1 MKLER
6 PICFFDLESTGVDTE
21 VAKIIQI
28 AGIKIFPDGRREE
41 KNILINPEMEIP
53 IECVEV
59 HGITDEMVKDK
70 PTFRQYAQGIRDW
83 FYGSDIGG
91 FNSDSY
97 DVNLLIAEM
106 NRAGITFADWD
117 LNLLDVMKL
126 YRKLYPN
133 TLSEIYK
140 RLFGEELDGAHNALN
155 DVIATEKILYEI
167 LPKELTTVKEIDGFL
182 QEDRVRVD
190 YAGKLYKDS
199 EGVVRYNFGKDKDK
213 SVKDNKGFGEWMLKQ
228 SFPSETKTK
237 LKQILNEQ

>member
-1 MKLER
+1 MKLEK
-6 PICFFDLESTGVDTE
+6 PICFFDLESTSTDTE
-21 VAKIIQI
+21 TARIVQI
-28 AGIKIFPDGRREE
+28 AGIKIFPDGKREE
-41 KNILINPEMEIP
+41 KNILINPEIPIP
-53 IECVEV
+53 IECTEI

-70 PTFRQYAQGIRDW
+70 PTFRQYAQGIKDW

-106 NRAGITFADWD
+106 DRAGITFADWD
-117 LNLLDVMKL
+117 LSLLDVMKL

-155 DVIATEKILYEI
+155 DVVATEKILYKI
-167 LPKELTTVKEIDGFL
+167 LPEGLTTVREVDEFL
-182 QEDRVRVD
+182 QESKFRVD

-213 SVKDNKGFGEWMLKQ
+213 SVKDNRGFGQWMLNQ
-228 SFPSETKTK
+228 SFSKDTKNK
-237 LKQILNEQ
+237 LKELFEK

>member
-1 MKLER
+1 
-6 PICFFDLESTGVDTE
+6 
-21 VAKIIQI
+21 
-28 AGIKIFPDGRREE
+28 
-41 KNILINPEMEIP
+41 MEI
-53 IECVEV
+53 

-106 NRAGITFADWD
+106 NRVGITFADWD

-155 DVIATEKILYEI
+155 DVIATEKNII
-167 LPKELTTVKEIDGFL
+167 
-182 QEDRVRVD
+182 
-190 YAGKLYKDS
+190 
-199 EGVVRYNFGKDKDK
+199 
-213 SVKDNKGFGEWMLKQ
+213 
-228 SFPSETKTK
+228 
-237 LKQILNEQ
+237 